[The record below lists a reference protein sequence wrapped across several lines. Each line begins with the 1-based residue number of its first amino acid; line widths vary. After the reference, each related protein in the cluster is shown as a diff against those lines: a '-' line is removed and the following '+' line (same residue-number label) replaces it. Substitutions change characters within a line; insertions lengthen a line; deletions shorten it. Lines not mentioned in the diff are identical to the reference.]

1 MRQFI
6 ASVVTMTLL
15 VAAPLAAS
23 DKPAKNDKARL
34 QGTWSLVSVE
44 IDKKAVS
51 MDELKEARLVVS
63 GDHYSFALGK
73 DRLEITYKME
83 EGKKP
88 KAIDLTVIEGPEKGK
103 TYHGIFK
110 LEGDTYT
117 ICRTTEPNKERPTE
131 FATQPG
137 SGLMIVVW
145 KRAKP

>member
-6 ASVVTMTLL
+6 ASVVTITLFMSGAL
-15 VAAPLAAS
+15 VAA
-23 DKPAKNDKARL
+23 DKSATNDKARL
-34 QGTWSLVSVE
+34 QGTWRIVSVE
-44 IDKKAVS
+44 IDKKPLS
-51 MDELKEARLVVS
+51 MDDLKDARLVVS

-73 DRLEITYKME
+73 DRLEITYKMD

-88 KAIDLTVIEGPEKGK
+88 KAIDLTIVEGPEKGK
-103 TYHGIFK
+103 TYRGIYK

-117 ICRTTEPNKERPTE
+117 ICRSTEPNNERPTG

-145 KRAKP
+145 KRAKA